1 MQDTLESL
9 FTTVVTALSAIGLV
23 LAQGYSIVLNYL
35 NNGNM
40 SMMVYLLIA
49 FILLSLVLVWR
60 RWRPNL
66 SVFKRDYPELLV
78 SKGEIV
84 QVQSST
90 IQTLHVKVSN
100 LSEFP
105 VQLLEF
111 AVQTELMNT
120 PITVEA
126 VEVLDSHEAIELEAT
141 MPVNVVGEQGDLKLY
156 VYVTYPR
163 KKVFVLRSEFI
174 YEPWNGRHKVSPLGQ
189 TIRPIRRLASS
200 QLERLRKKA
209 WLEQYNPQGRIETP
223 ARPESHQPSSRP
235 PTPPL
240 ETSRLETPRLET
252 PRLEVTQP
260 KRPANFQVEPRQTQQ
275 RQEPPRTRTDK
286 DTDFPNEF

>member
-9 FTTVVTALSAIGLV
+9 FTSIVTALSVIGSV
-23 LAQGYSIVLNYL
+23 LTQVYTTILNYL
-35 NNGNM
+35 TSGSM
-40 SMMVYLLIA
+40 STMIWLLIA

-66 SVFKRDYPELLV
+66 NVFKRDYPELLV

-84 QVQSST
+84 QLPSST

-111 AVQTELMNT
+111 AIKTELMST

-141 MPVNVVGEQGDLKLY
+141 MPVNVVGEKGDLKLY
-156 VYVTYPR
+156 VYVTHPR
-163 KKVFVLRSEFI
+163 KKVFVLTSEFI
-174 YEPWNGRHKVSPLGQ
+174 YEPWNGRHKISPLGQ
-189 TIRPIRRLASS
+189 SIRPIRRLASS

-209 WLEQYNPQGRIETP
+209 WLEQYAPPSRIETP
-223 ARPESHQPSSRP
+223 ARPERHEPPPRP
-235 PTPPL
+235 EIT
-240 ETSRLETPRLET
+240 E
-252 PRLEVTQP
+252 P
-260 KRPANFQVEPRQTQQ
+260 KRIPAPNFQVEPKQTQQ
-275 RQEPPRTRTDK
+275 RQEAPRKRSND
-286 DTDFPNEF
+286 DLDFPSEF

>member
-1 MQDTLESL
+1 MQETLESL
-9 FTTVVTALSAIGLV
+9 FTTIVAALTVVWDLLTR
-23 LAQGYSIVLNYL
+23 GYTIVLNYL

-40 SMMVYLLIA
+40 SMMVYLLTA
-49 FILLSLVLVWR
+49 LILLSLALIWR

-66 SVFKRDYPELLV
+66 SMFKRDYPELLV

-84 QVQSST
+84 QLPSST

-111 AVQTELMNT
+111 AVKTELMNT

-141 MPVNVVGEQGDLKLY
+141 MPVNVVGEKGDLKLY
-156 VYVTYPR
+156 AYVTYPR
-163 KKVFVLRSEFI
+163 KKVFVLTSEFS
-174 YEPWNGRHKVSPLGQ
+174 YEPWNGRHKISPLGQ
-189 TIRPIRRLASS
+189 RIRPIRRLASS

-209 WLEQYNPQGRIETP
+209 WLEQYTPGRIETP
-223 ARPESHQPSSRP
+223 SRVEAPSRVEIPSRTETSARPDRHEP
-235 PTPPL
+235 
-240 ETSRLETPRLET
+240 T
-252 PRLEVTQP
+252 PRLEVTEP
-260 KRPANFQVEPRQTQQ
+260 KRAPNFQVEPKQPQQ
-275 RQEPPRTRTDK
+275 HQDSPRKRSD
-286 DTDFPNEF
+286 DTDFPSEF